1 MTSMDKTSVALPFTK
16 VSQNH
21 SIKEASAAIFLL
33 SPLVDPRKFVDFSKE
48 NQILYGAFNKHRII
62 RKRQQTFESEE
73 KDVQEKNDS
82 EAGFSLMQNDIHDNT
97 LSIFQGINESTN
109 RTYISF
115 HELQYI
121 RWANF
126 KTKFFQIIEGF
137 EPMLQDYCADAIGL
151 TYKDEF
157 ISNDNNPFPYE
168 LLFKSN
174 TEYIPSIIF
183 KEQNTDAEIS
193 LTLNMRKSGYRFLV
207 KLHILPI
214 SNKDKVGVRI
224 NHTAVCVLNTSE
236 NSENIPVSFKNTN
249 LMDVLQASHE
259 LNKDLLK
266 SILTDEVIEII
277 NLT

>member
-1 MTSMDKTSVALPFTK
+1 MTSIDKTSVALPFTK
-16 VSQNH
+16 VSQDH

-33 SPLVDPRKFVDFSKE
+33 SPLDDPRKFVNFSKD
-48 NQILYGAFNKHRII
+48 NQLLGGTFDKHRII
-62 RKRQQTFESEE
+62 RKRQQTFNSEE
-73 KDVQEKNDS
+73 EDIQPKEDL
-82 EAGFSLMQNDIHDNT
+82 EAGFSLMQTSTDET
-97 LSIFQGINESTN
+97 VSSIFQGINESKN

-126 KTKFFQIIEGF
+126 KARFIQIIEEF
-137 EPMLQDYCADAIGL
+137 EPLLKEYCADAIGL

-157 ISNDNNPFPYE
+157 ISNNGTPFPYE
-168 LLFKSN
+168 LLFKNN

-183 KEQNTDAEIS
+183 REQNTDAEIS

-214 SNKDKVGVRI
+214 SNEEKVGVRI

-236 NSENIPVSFKNTN
+236 NADNIPVSFKNTN

-266 SILTDEVIEII
+266 SILTDEVIETIS
-277 NLT
+277 LT